1 MRPVRFDVSCVFS
14 FLAYFSIIIKKKNHP
29 RKIMARSFPY
39 NRVCT
44 IHSHVKWALNIHYAV

>member
-14 FLAYFSIIIKKKNHP
+14 FLAYFSIIIKKSP

-44 IHSHVKWALNIHYAV
+44 IHSHVKWL